1 MPSRSGTHTYQCESG
16 RTRAAERAARGFAAL
31 PALFTFTVDVESH
44 PGGGGA
50 AALTRRL
57 LDLLEATGSRG
68 TFFVLDEVARADPA
82 LVREIARRGHEVASH
97 GHAHRHLAAEGPS
110 AFRAGMLAARGR
122 LAELCGQPPLG
133 YRAPYFSLTP
143 AAGWAPAVLQELGF
157 TYSSSI
163 LPARNPLAGWPGAPH
178 RPFRWPGGL
187 LELPVP
193 LGRIG
198 PLALPFLGG
207 MYLRWLPGWRLRSL
221 SLDWAARGDSGAL
234 WSYCHP
240 YDLDTAARL
249 ERRADAGRLGSLM
262 LWLNRR
268 STLPRLEG
276 LLQGRQSVPFAAR
289 LVEIGAKALVWEPRD
304 GRAPG
309 VMADAG
315 AAALGEAPSPTGAKM
330 AGQDGPAREGR
341 RSSSPSLTQP
351 TA

>member
-1 MPSRSGTHTYQCESG
+1 MPSRSGTHTYQRESG
-16 RTRAAERAARGFAAL
+16 RTRATERAAHGFAAL

-50 AALTRRL
+50 AAPTRRL
-57 LDLLEATGSRG
+57 LDLLEATGSLG

-97 GHAHRHLAAEGPS
+97 GHTHRHLAAEGPA
-110 AFRAGMLAARGR
+110 AFRTGMVAAQRR
-122 LAELCGQPPLG
+122 LADLCGQAPLG

-143 AAGWAPAVLQELGF
+143 AAGWAPGVLAELGF
-157 TYSSSI
+157 AYSSSI
-163 LPARNPLAGWPGAPH
+163 LPARNPLAGWPGAPS
-178 RPFRWPGGL
+178 RPFRWACGL

-193 LGRIG
+193 VGRIG

-221 SLDWAARGDSGAL
+221 SRDWAARGDSGAL

-249 ERRADAGRLGSLM
+249 VRRADTGRLASLM

-268 STLPRLEG
+268 STLPRLQG
-276 LLQGRQSVPFAAR
+276 LLQGRTSVPFAAR
-289 LVEIGAKALVWEPRD
+289 LGEIGASAVAWGPRE
-304 GRAPG
+304 GSEAKYG
-309 VMADAG
+309 ADD
-315 AAALGEAPSPTGAKM
+315 LGEGLGPSPN
-330 AGQDGPAREGR
+330 
-341 RSSSPSLTQP
+341 LTP
-351 TA
+351 PKA